1 MTTVSR
7 IQNIKISKAQLDYLL
22 NNPAGPVGR
31 SLARRGR
38 KVLIAARGQVG
49 LDTGRLKKSLRMT
62 HERSA
67 GRGQFVKVGSPLN
80 YALSHHEGSRPH
92 IITPKRSQVMVF
104 NKGSRVIYAT
114 SVRHPGTRANR
125 YLTNNLYLALKD

>member
-1 MTTVSR
+1 MATVSKLE
-7 IQNIKISKAQLDYLL
+7 NINLSKSQLDYLL

-38 KVLIAARGQVG
+38 KVLAAARGQVG
-49 LDTGRLKKSLRMT
+49 VDTGRLKKSLRMT
-62 HERSA
+62 HERSS
-67 GRGQFVKVGSPLN
+67 RGQFVRVGSQLN
-80 YALSHHEGSRPH
+80 YALLHHEGSRPH
-92 IITPKRSQVMVF
+92 IITPTRSQVMVF
-104 NKGSRVIYAT
+104 NKGARVIYAT

>member
-1 MTTVSR
+1 MVTVSNL
-7 IQNIKISKAQLDYLL
+7 QNINLYKAQLDYLL
-22 NNPAGPVGR
+22 DNPAGPVGR

-38 KVLIAARGQVG
+38 KVLAAARGQVG
-49 LDTGRLKKSLRMT
+49 VDTGNLKKSLRMT

-67 GRGQFVKVGSPLN
+67 RGQFVRVGSKLN
-80 YALSHHEGSRPH
+80 HALVHHQGSRPH

-104 NKGSRVIYAT
+104 SKGSQIIYAT
-114 SVRHPGTRANR
+114 SVRHPGTRENR

>member
-1 MTTVSR
+1 MATVSR
-7 IQNIKISKAQLDYLL
+7 IQNINLSKAQLDYLL

-38 KVLIAARGQVG
+38 KVLAAARTQVG
-49 LDTGRLKKSLRMT
+49 VDTGRLRKSLRMT

-67 GRGQFVKVGSPLN
+67 RGQFVRVGSQLN
-80 YALSHHEGSRPH
+80 YALLHHQGSRPH
-92 IITPKRSQVMVF
+92 IITPTRSQVMVF
-104 NKGSRVIYAT
+104 NKGSRVIYTT

-125 YLTNNLYLALKD
+125 YLTDNLYLALKD